1 MMPEL
6 TRFVK
11 GVWQNSPDYLYAE
24 GLCSKINSA
33 LGGRLLKNLALLWLF
48 PENSCHNILDN
59 SGFGRHLD
67 FFVKKS
73 PNLNELTHISKAGII
88 EASEERA
95 AFFERE

>member
-1 MMPEL
+1 MPEL

-11 GVWQNSPDYLYAE
+11 GVWQNSLNCLYAE
-24 GLCSKINSA
+24 GLYSKINTA
-33 LGGRLLKNLALLWLF
+33 LGGRLLKNPAFLWLF

-59 SGFGRHLD
+59 SDFGKLLD